1 MRKAALRRGIF
12 ALVVIAAILICDT
25 PFISYATTT
34 QQKLDEAL
42 REKQEIQEKINENS
56 DQLEG
61 LKDTQSSLKEELS
74 DLNAKLSEVSAN
86 LEEIEKNI
94 VIKEAEIVQ
103 TTAELEQARATESWQ
118 YACMVQRIQYMYV
131 QGETDYL
138 DLIFSISNFS
148 EFLTYSDYFSAIADY
163 DRNMLIEYEAT
174 RMLVEEEE
182 ERLRQERIE
191 LENLQVEAEAEKS
204 KVAGLISQTSN
215 NISRYGDQISKAEEE
230 ALAYEAELKKQEED
244 IEALRKKIA
253 EEIAL
258 SKAAANAAWRDIS
271 EVTFA
276 DGDRTLLANI
286 IYCEA
291 GGEPYAGQ
299 LAVGSVV
306 INRLLSSKYP
316 DTLVGVIYQ
325 KKQFSPVASGRL
337 ELALAMNKA
346 TASCYRA
353 ADEAMSGITNVG
365 SCLYFRTPIEGL
377 TGISI
382 GGHIFY

>member
-42 REKQEIQEKINENS
+42 REKQEIQEKINENN

-94 VIKEAEIVQ
+94 IIKEAEIVQ
-103 TTAELEQARATESWQ
+103 TTAELEQAKATESWQ

-215 NISRYGDQISKAEEE
+215 NISQYGDQISKAEEE